1 MHPKQEKLIRL
12 YADHFHENYKM
23 GPLQAQIF
31 GYVLIIGKKQGVTFD
46 DILCYTKAS
55 KSSVSTSI
63 NCLLD
68 RKSIY
73 YNHKN
78 NERKKYFYP
87 NNLASVLERTEKI
100 IKKDIELLIEMMSY
114 YEDVKENENDNKHLN
129 NMRLFKD
136 HLEKIEKSIQDTL
149 HNFE

>member
-1 MHPKQEKLIRL
+1 MHPKQERLIRS
-12 YADHFHENYKM
+12 YAEHFHENYKM

-31 GYVLIIGKKQGVTFD
+31 GFVLIIGKKQGVTFD

-63 NCLLD
+63 NCLLE
-68 RKSIY
+68 RKSIFFE
-73 YNHKN
+73 HKN
-78 NERKKYFYP
+78 NERKKYFFP
-87 NNLASVLERTEKI
+87 NNLASVLERTDKI

-114 YEDVKENENDNKHLN
+114 YEDVKETENDNKHLN
-129 NMRLFKD
+129 NIRLFKD